1 MFCLFLIEGVPKFGS
16 IDMMRFCWLG
26 KVCSWWS
33 WRFVSCPHPWN
44 PRPLEES
51 THVKYCIELACNEE
65 RWHVYRRW
73 GDGGCVRC
81 RRCFPKL
88 DDAFFGLAQSCTFW
102 LLHRGLDYLWT
113 GCINANHVRLGW
125 FGWSNNIKSVLV
137 YVHQII
143 CWSRSSMILLV
154 FCFIPTRNH
163 GGCGGCNHKF
173 KGPIQSYNGGVEK
186 MNRGWDCYPLLYI
199 TLI

>member
-88 DDAFFGLAQSCTFW
+88 DDAFFGLAQS
-102 LLHRGLDYLWT
+102 LWT

-125 FGWSNNIKSVLV
+125 FGWSNNIKSLLCPSN
-137 YVHQII
+137 YLLKSKFHDSAGFLLHPNQKSWWMWGMQPQI
-143 CWSRSSMILLV
+143 
-154 FCFIPTRNH
+154 
-163 GGCGGCNHKF
+163 
-173 KGPIQSYNGGVEK
+173 
-186 MNRGWDCYPLLYI
+186 
-199 TLI
+199 

>member
-137 YVHQII
+137 MSIKLFVEVEVPWF
-143 CWSRSSMILLV
+143 CWFSASSQPEIMVDVGDATTNLRD
-154 FCFIPTRNH
+154 PYNH
-163 GGCGGCNHKF
+163 TM
-173 KGPIQSYNGGVEK
+173 GVLK
-186 MNRGWDCYPLLYI
+186 KWTGDGIVIHYY
-199 TLI
+199 T